1 MKAAV
6 LEALDK
12 ISLKETAVPEIDAE
26 SILVRVKA
34 CSVCGSD
41 IRIFHSGNSRVKP
54 PVVIG
59 HEVAGEIA
67 KVGKNVKNFKA
78 GDKIALGAD
87 VPCGECDFC
96 KNGLGNN
103 CAVNY
108 AIGYQFPGGFAEYMV
123 LNETTVKYGPVNKIP
138 EGVSFEEAS
147 LAEPLACCINATER
161 SRIELGDT
169 VLIIGAGPAGIMLL
183 QLAKIL
189 GAAKVIISQR
199 SKHRLEQAKK
209 FNPDVAI
216 EGTGEELIK
225 QVLKATNGAGPDV
238 IFTACP
244 SNEAQQD
251 AIKLVKQRGRVNFFG
266 GLAKGKSE
274 ITIDS
279 NLIHYKECNVS
290 GSHGSVPRQHKLA
303 LELIAAKKINVKD
316 LISHRFKLAEI
327 DKAFQAA
334 EQHNGMK
341 VIVEC

>member
-103 CAVNY
+103 CAVN
-108 AIGYQFPGGFAEYMV
+108 
-123 LNETTVKYGPVNKIP
+123 
-138 EGVSFEEAS
+138 
-147 LAEPLACCINATER
+147 
-161 SRIELGDT
+161 
-169 VLIIGAGPAGIMLL
+169 
-183 QLAKIL
+183 
-189 GAAKVIISQR
+189 
-199 SKHRLEQAKK
+199 
-209 FNPDVAI
+209 
-216 EGTGEELIK
+216 
-225 QVLKATNGAGPDV
+225 
-238 IFTACP
+238 
-244 SNEAQQD
+244 
-251 AIKLVKQRGRVNFFG
+251 
-266 GLAKGKSE
+266 
-274 ITIDS
+274 
-279 NLIHYKECNVS
+279 
-290 GSHGSVPRQHKLA
+290 
-303 LELIAAKKINVKD
+303 
-316 LISHRFKLAEI
+316 
-327 DKAFQAA
+327 
-334 EQHNGMK
+334 
-341 VIVEC
+341 